1 MAEDNSATNGANN
14 DAAMASTNPIPEDDR
29 KLFAGGLP
37 QEASEADLKEYFAK
51 FGSVSSVNL
60 KMDQMTGRSR
70 GFAFVVFDDV
80 GSLESVLGQEHAI
93 KGKKVAVKKAASK
106 QGKIYVG
113 KFTAPITEDE
123 IKTHF
128 AQFGNVVEI
137 QRPVD
142 RSKNNEPKNFC
153 FITFDKEEPA
163 DSLLKK
169 GTVSLNGM
177 SVDIKKVTVK
187 NDQGQGQGMRGGGR
201 GGMRGGRGGGGHAG
215 GGWGGHGGYDGWG
228 YGGGWGDYGGG
239 PPGPWGYG
247 GGWGGYGGGWGEGGG
262 YGGGGGGKMGGGGGG
277 TGGGGMGGGGYGGG
291 AGGGGRG
298 RGSGRG
304 GGRAA
309 PY

>member
-1 MAEDNSATNGANN
+1 MTPATPPRSPTMSEDNQSNGGPAAANPV
-14 DAAMASTNPIPEDDR
+14 SEDDR

-37 QEASEADLKEYFAK
+37 QEASEADLKDYFST
-51 FGSVSSVNL
+51 FGAVTSVNL

-70 GFAFVVFDDV
+70 GFAFVVFESVD
-80 GSLESVLGQEHAI
+80 SLETVLAKEHAI

-113 KFTAPITEDE
+113 KFTQPITEDE

-128 AQFGNVVEI
+128 SQFGNVVEI

-163 DSLLKK
+163 DTLLKRGK
-169 GTVSLNGM
+169 VQLSGQEVE
-177 SVDIKKVTVK
+177 IKKVTVK
-187 NDQGQGQGMRGGGR
+187 SDGGM
-201 GGMRGGRGGGGHAG
+201 GGMRGGRGGGGMRGGRGGH
-215 GGWGGHGGYDGWG
+215 GGWGGGGGYDAWGG
-228 YGGGWGDYGGG
+228 YGGGWGDYG
-239 PPGPWGYG
+239 PPGPWGYPG
-247 GGWGGYGGGWGEGGG
+247 YGGGYGGWGDGG
-262 YGGGGGGKMGGGGGG
+262 YGGGGGGKMGA
-277 TGGGGMGGGGYGGG
+277 GMGGGY
-291 AGGGGRG
+291 GGGGRG
-298 RGSGRG
+298 RGGGR